1 MNKID
6 LVKNTIKESNMTIQ
20 QWADRL
26 GVHRNQIHRW
36 LKGNTNIRDSNLAEV
51 GKIIGKKPSYDDYN
65 VTWIEIEDAP
75 ASLEKDPS
83 GISLDASYI
92 IELQKEKIESQNQE
106 IEQLK
111 KYLDTKPIEK
121 RSFEEVDSD
130 FESVVHIKFGLNG
143 LKRKMVQWDGY
154 ETLGSYLHIDK
165 DRLAEYFDMGVWH
178 PILEH
183 PIDQLIDKKRLAD
196 LKEKVRT
203 LPTILDTLK
212 LFVGEHYIK
221 IPVIY
226 KYKDKKVVTFSSCKV
241 LWSTKPITIFTK
253 NEIINF
259 ES

>member
-36 LKGNTNIRDSNLAEV
+36 LKGNANIRDSNFAEI
-51 GKIIGKKPSYDDYN
+51 GKVIGKKPSYDDGN
-65 VTWIEIEDAP
+65 VTWVKIEDAP
-75 ASLEKDPS
+75 VSLEKDPS

-121 RSFEEVDSD
+121 SSFEEVDSD
-130 FESVVHIKFGLNG
+130 FESVVHIKFGLNA

-154 ETLGSYLHIDK
+154 ERLGSILHIDK

-183 PIDQLIDKKRLAD
+183 PIDQLIDKKSLAD